1 MATSIVSFG
10 FKYGDPPAPAGLSG
24 GKVVDVRT
32 VFQKNPYRIKALRNL
47 RGTDEAVA
55 RDIEKTPGFAAS
67 FAHLAETAQ
76 ATPGTLYLGCT
87 GGHHRSVYLAE
98 RIGTLL
104 GIPVTHR
111 DIGRS

>member
-1 MATSIVSFG
+1 MATRIVSFG
-10 FKYGDPPAPAGLSG
+10 FKYGRPLLS
-24 GKVVDVRT
+24 KEEERRVVDVRT

-67 FAHLAETAQ
+67 FERLAATAQ

-98 RIGTLL
+98 RIGKLL
-104 GIPVTHR
+104 GIPVQHR
-111 DIGRS
+111 DINRR

>member
-1 MATSIVSFG
+1 MATQIVSFG
-10 FKYGDPPAPAGLSG
+10 FRHGDPPQNGGLLG

-32 VFQKNPYRIKALRNL
+32 VFNRNPYRNKALRHL

-67 FAHLAETAQ
+67 FASLAEIARSTS
-76 ATPGTLYLGCT
+76 GVLYLGCT

-98 RIGTLL
+98 RIGKLL
-104 GIPVTHR
+104 GIPVSHR
-111 DIGRS
+111 DISRR

>member
-1 MATSIVSFG
+1 MATQIVSFG
-10 FKYGDPPAPAGLSG
+10 FRHGDPPQNGGLSG
-24 GKVVDVRT
+24 GKVVDVRRLFT
-32 VFQKNPYRIKALRNL
+32 KNPYHNKKLRYL

-67 FAHLAETAQ
+67 FASLAEIAR

-98 RIGTLL
+98 RIGRLF
-104 GIPVTHR
+104 GIPVSHR
-111 DIGRS
+111 DINRR